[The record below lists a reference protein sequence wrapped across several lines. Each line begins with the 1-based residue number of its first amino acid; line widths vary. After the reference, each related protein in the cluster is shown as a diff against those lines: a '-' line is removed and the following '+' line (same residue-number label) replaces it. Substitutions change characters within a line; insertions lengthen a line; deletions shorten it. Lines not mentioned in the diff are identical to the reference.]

1 MSRFDGKVAIVTGG
15 AGNIGAA
22 TARLLA
28 AEGAQVTVAD
38 VSHERAEAVVD
49 EIVAA
54 GGVARRPSTCRIPR
68 RWRR

>member
-28 AEGAQVTVAD
+28 AEGAHVTVAD
-38 VSHERAEAVVD
+38 VSLERAES
-49 EIVAA
+49 VAGA
-54 GGVARRPSTCRIPR
+54 TPFSRSR
-68 RWRR
+68 